1 MPTTIPLRE
10 IVRLTEQMLVS
21 RRPADALRRC
31 DVLLAANPHWLE
43 IKRIKAEALI
53 ALNQLTPALD
63 IIDHLLASD
72 PEMARAY
79 ILRGWIMR
87 QQNDLLGTLA
97 CLRRACELAPNDEGL
112 RASHDELAGS
122 LHRPP
127 YSPSH
132 TGLARMYV
140 RSELY
145 QHAVREWDTALR
157 ANPNRI
163 DAQIGIAETFWC
175 MGETKRAIPI
185 CLAIL
190 RTYPDCLKPLLLV
203 AVDNLHQGQR
213 DRAQAAL
220 FHASQ
225 LDPDMR
231 AAGELFANQ
240 VAAGD
245 TVLASWL
252 RDAAKAVYNLLAP
265 VITPNFTPRDTHPP
279 AQSPAQPALR
289 SYLTDPLP
297 QGKAPT
303 GPLFATNKP
312 NTAPLEPT
320 SKLPPLTP
328 QTMFGAD
335 QDADFF
341 SRSRTSMLP
350 DDFQRIFDESR
361 NMLWRDEHQ
370 AEHGQSTGPGDEH
383 ETTSVAADPPASKE
397 ELDYVRWLQSQGA
410 QPIEDDPA
418 ERSVIQPIAPPP
430 FLLDALR
437 QTAATERGIPALPP
451 VMPPEAS
458 APSAPVSEPRQL
470 LVDGSVEGLAQ
481 PVPQPPTPRAV
492 SAEVEMHKPTS
503 VARERWAESEPA
515 LPVVLPSTIPSPLSA
530 QAPEAPPNTQPVATS
545 LPPPDPDVASP
556 VSVWPAPPTDVE
568 QPPVSI
574 WTTDPTLVEQQPA
587 SVWPAAPQPDQPV
600 HPAAATPTPVTPL
613 PGEQAL
619 TIEAIEQGLSAIG
632 FARHE
637 TGRLATV
644 ASLLNDT
651 EPSPEVVDPDI
662 HGRLA
667 RARQLRH
674 TGQMA
679 EALGEYRSAVKAQ
692 SDAMPDVIRALM
704 DAAIE
709 HPQEP
714 ELQRLLGDAHIRIGN
729 YVESLEAY
737 NRASALGQ
745 EGN

>member
-10 IVRLTEQMLVS
+10 IVHLTEQLLVS
-21 RRPADALRRC
+21 RRPNDALRRC

-43 IKRIKAEALI
+43 IKRIKAEAMI
-53 ALNQLTPALD
+53 ALNQPVPALE
-63 IIDHLLASD
+63 IIDHLLACD

-79 ILRGWIMR
+79 VLRGWIMR

-97 CLRRACELAPNDEGL
+97 CLRRACELASNDEGL
-112 RASHDELAGS
+112 RNRHDELAVS

-157 ANPNRI
+157 ANPHRI

-279 AQSPAQPALR
+279 AQSSAQPSPR
-289 SYLTDPLP
+289 TYLTDPLP

-303 GPLFATNKP
+303 GPLFATNRP
-312 NTAPLEPT
+312 NTSPLEPT

-328 QTMFGAD
+328 QSMLGAD
-335 QDADFF
+335 QDGDFF

-361 NMLWRDEHQ
+361 NILWRDDHQ
-370 AEHGQSTGPGDEH
+370 AENGQSTDPVDTH
-383 ETTSVAADPPASKE
+383 ETTSEATDPPASKE

-410 QPIEDDPA
+410 QAIEEDPA
-418 ERSVIQPIAPPP
+418 ERSVIQPVAPPP

-437 QTAATERGIPALPP
+437 QSASPEQGIPALPP
-451 VMPPEAS
+451 VIPLEVS
-458 APSAPVSEPRQL
+458 APSAPVSEPPQP
-470 LVDGSVEGLAQ
+470 LVHGNMEERAPL
-481 PVPQPPTPRAV
+481 VPQPPTAQGTT
-492 SAEVEMHKPTS
+492 AEGEAHLSTS
-503 VARERWAESEPA
+503 VASERWAESEPA
-515 LPVVLPSTIPSPLSA
+515 VPVALPPMVPPPRSDEGHEATRPPLPVADP
-530 QAPEAPPNTQPVATS
+530 
-545 LPPPDPDVASP
+545 LPPPDPDVAAP
-556 VSVWPAPPTDVE
+556 VSVWPAPPT
-568 QPPVSI
+568 
-574 WTTDPTLVEQQPA
+574 TVEQQPA
-587 SVWPAAPQPDQPV
+587 NVWPGAPEPDEPV
-600 HPAAATPTPVTPL
+600 HPAAAAAPVTSL
-613 PGEQAL
+613 PAEQTL

-644 ASLLNDT
+644 ASLLHDA
-651 EPSPEVVDPDI
+651 EPSPEVIDPDI
-662 HGRLA
+662 HVRLA

-674 TGQMA
+674 AGQMS
-679 EALGEYRSAVKAQ
+679 EALGEYRTAVKAQ
-692 SDAMPDVIRALM
+692 SDALPDVIRALM

-714 ELQRLLGDAHIRIGN
+714 ELQRLLGDAHIRMGN

-745 EGN
+745 EGS